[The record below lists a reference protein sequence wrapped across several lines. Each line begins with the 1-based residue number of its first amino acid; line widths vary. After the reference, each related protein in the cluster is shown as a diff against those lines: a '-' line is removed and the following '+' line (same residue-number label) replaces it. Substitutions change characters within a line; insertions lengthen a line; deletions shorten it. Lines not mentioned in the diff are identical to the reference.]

1 MNYYNEIKSKII
13 DNENYARI
21 KDYSKEKQKVITYY
35 EIGKLLTEAGSKYGE
50 NILGKYSERL
60 MLEVGKKYNI
70 RTLRRMK
77 QFYIVFQKWSPLA
90 TNSID
95 DNQRKWSALSTES
108 IEKNEKVST
117 MSTILNQKNNIKV
130 SPLATQ
136 LTWSHYCE
144 LLTLKDMQEINYYIE
159 MCKKYNLSTRELRER
174 IKNNE
179 YKRLDNFA
187 KEQTL
192 YQEQYEVTNFIKN
205 PIIINTSH
213 PYNKVTE
220 KILKYL
226 ILEDLDNF
234 LKELGRDFV
243 YVGNEYKIKIGDRYN
258 YIDILLYNLEY
269 HCYVVVELKI
279 TELKSE
285 HIGQVEK
292 YMNYIDKNVRRV
304 TDNETVGL
312 IICKKENKLILEYCS
327 EPRIFETTYLLK
339 SL

>member
-1 MNYYNEIKSKII
+1 MNYYSEIKSKII

-21 KDYSKEKQKVITYY
+21 KDYSKEKHKVITYY

-60 MLEVGKKYNI
+60 MLEVGKKYNR
-70 RTLRRMK
+70 RTLYRMK
-77 QFYIVFQKWSPLA
+77 QFYIVFQKWSPVA
-90 TNSID
+90 TD
-95 DNQRKWSALSTES
+95 S

-117 MSTILNQKNNIKV
+117 ILNKKNNIKV

-144 LLTLKDMQEINYYIE
+144 LLTLKDMQEINYYID
-159 MCKKYNLSTRELRER
+159 MCKKYNLSKRELRER

-179 YKRLDNFA
+179 YKRLDNFT

-213 PYNKVTE
+213 SYDKVTE

-234 LKELGRDFV
+234 LKELGKDFV

-285 HIGQVEK
+285 HIGQIEK

-339 SL
+339 TL